1 MKNSNNNNIETVVN
15 TNEVVINATKKKDV
29 LLVDP
34 RMLRVEDWNPRFD
47 LGNLEELKDSIIEN
61 GILTPFVGYKEGDF
75 YFVIAGHRRFAATM
89 LALKEGAE
97 IKYVQFQSIRKPT
110 MDEKLI
116 MTLLSNDSKN
126 MSPLELGETYKRLV
140 SYGWTITEIA
150 KKIGKTYKHVSDLVT
165 VAGSSKEMKDMITT
179 GGVSATL
186 VAEVN
191 ANVKDVEKAE
201 DIIKQA
207 AAVDPSKKVTKKTV
221 QSISSE
227 IKKTSF
233 TLDEVISLLQE
244 QREAC
249 AASVSLDVDRELV
262 LKTQLVITP
271 RVKKSNL
278 VEA

>member
-1 MKNSNNNNIETVVN
+1 MKNSNNNSEA
-15 TNEVVINATKKKDV
+15 TNVVINATKKKDV

-47 LGNLEELKDSIIEN
+47 MGNLEELKESIIEN

-75 YFVIAGHRRFAATM
+75 YFVIAGHRRFTATM
-89 LALKEGAE
+89 LALKGGAE
-97 IKYVQFQSIRKPT
+97 IKYVPFQSIRKPS

-116 MTLLSNDSKN
+116 MTLLSNDSKD

-140 SYGWTITEIA
+140 SYGWTITEIS

-165 VAGSSKEMKDMITT
+165 VAGSSKEMKNMIND
-179 GGVSATL
+179 GNVSATL

-201 DIIKQA
+201 AIIKKA
-207 AAVDPSKKVTKKTV
+207 AAVDPSKKVTKKIV
-221 QSISSE
+221 QSISSD

-249 AASVSLDVDRELV
+249 AASVTVDVDRELV